1 MGTTEALLIC
11 RQLERYWQ
19 VLLSRLNAE
28 IVKTI
33 LPESQCGFRQN
44 RGTTDMIFTA
54 LQIQEKC
61 SEHRQDLYQVFVDL
75 TKAFDSV
82 NRETL
87 WKILGKLGCPDHF
100 VKLIRSFHDEMEV
113 SVNVGGTLT
122 DPFKV
127 ETGVKQ
133 GDLIAP
139 TLFSVFFSIVLN
151 DAFRDCNQGI
161 YIRYRSSGKL
171 FNIRRFAAK
180 TEVLLALVRDLLYAD
195 DCDLVAHTE
204 SDMQCFMDRLSEAC
218 KAFGLTISL
227 DKTVV
232 MFQPAPGTVYVEP
245 SIYTDG
251 KKLKV
256 VDKFTYLGST
266 INRFCSLDDEIA
278 LRLKKAT
285 GAFSAL
291 KHRVWSQRGLKK
303 STKLEVYNACVLTCL
318 LYSCET
324 WVVYRR
330 HLKQLERF
338 HQRCLRSILGVHWT
352 THTPDTEVLEKAN
365 TISIEAHIHRH
376 RLRWVG
382 HVIRLDDDRI
392 PKQLLYGELSVG
404 SRPQHKPKK
413 RFKDCVKDSLAL
425 CKIDNPDWEMVACDR
440 NRWRKMVY
448 SGSRCF
454 QDNANIWAKTKRAAK
469 KGDNIDPDLSQFVC
483 KECGRVCL
491 SSAGLTS
498 HRRSHA
504 ERPLANYEAF
514 LGINQLACEE
524 CGKVC
529 KSRSGL
535 ARHLKIHQAPGS
547 GEHKGKAQ
555 PKDFVCCVCGRVCKS
570 LAGFKSHCRS
580 HDRR

>member
-1 MGTTEALLIC
+1 MYMYIC
-11 RQLERYWQ
+11 
-19 VLLSRLNAE
+19 
-28 IVKTI
+28 
-33 LPESQCGFRQN
+33 
-44 RGTTDMIFTA
+44 
-54 LQIQEKC
+54 
-61 SEHRQDLYQVFVDL
+61 
-75 TKAFDSV
+75 
-82 NRETL
+82 
-87 WKILGKLGCPDHF
+87 
-100 VKLIRSFHDEMEV
+100 
-113 SVNVGGTLT
+113 
-122 DPFKV
+122 
-127 ETGVKQ
+127 
-133 GDLIAP
+133 
-139 TLFSVFFSIVLN
+139 
-151 DAFRDCNQGI
+151 I
-161 YIRYRSSGKL
+161 Y
-171 FNIRRFAAK
+171 
-180 TEVLLALVRDLLYAD
+180 
-195 DCDLVAHTE
+195 
-204 SDMQCFMDRLSEAC
+204 
-218 KAFGLTISL
+218 
-227 DKTVV
+227 
-232 MFQPAPGTVYVEP
+232 VYMYICIC
-245 SIYTDG
+245 IYVYMYICMYECMYICTDG

-303 STKLEVYNACVLTCL
+303 STKLVVYSACVLTCL

-338 HQRCLRSILGVHWT
+338 HQRCLRSILGILWNT
-352 THTPDTEVLEKAN
+352 YTPDTEVLEKAN
-365 TISIEAHIHRH
+365 TISIEAHINRH

-382 HVIRLDDDRI
+382 HVIRFDDDRI
-392 PKQLLYGELSVG
+392 PRQLLYGELSVG

-413 RFKDCVKDSLAL
+413 RLKYCVKDSLAQ
-425 CKIDNPDWEMVACDR
+425 CKIDNHDWEMVACDR

-454 QDNANIWAKTKRAAK
+454 QDNANIWAKTKRAAR

-483 KECGRVCL
+483 KEYGQVCL

-498 HRRSHA
+498 HRCSHD

-514 LGINQLACEE
+514 LGINQSACEE

-535 ARHLKIHQAPGS
+535 ARHLSIHQGPGS
-547 GEHKGKAQ
+547 GEYKGKAQ

-570 LAGFKSHCRS
+570 LAGFKSQCRS
-580 HDRR
+580 HDRQ

>member
-1 MGTTEALLIC
+1 
-11 RQLERYWQ
+11 
-19 VLLSRLNAE
+19 
-28 IVKTI
+28 
-33 LPESQCGFRQN
+33 
-44 RGTTDMIFTA
+44 
-54 LQIQEKC
+54 
-61 SEHRQDLYQVFVDL
+61 
-75 TKAFDSV
+75 
-82 NRETL
+82 
-87 WKILGKLGCPDHF
+87 
-100 VKLIRSFHDEMEV
+100 MEV

-133 GDLIAP
+133 GDLLAP

-180 TEVLLALVRDLLYAD
+180 TKVLLALVRDLLYAD
-195 DCDLVAHTE
+195 DCDLVAHRE

-218 KAFGLTISL
+218 RAFGLTISL

-291 KHRVWSQRGLKK
+291 KHRVRSQRGLKK
-303 STKLEVYNACVLTCL
+303 STKPEVYNACVLTCL

-338 HQRCLRSILGVHWT
+338 HQRCL
-352 THTPDTEVLEKAN
+352 
-365 TISIEAHIHRH
+365 
-376 RLRWVG
+376 
-382 HVIRLDDDRI
+382 
-392 PKQLLYGELSVG
+392 
-404 SRPQHKPKK
+404 
-413 RFKDCVKDSLAL
+413 
-425 CKIDNPDWEMVACDR
+425 
-440 NRWRKMVY
+440 
-448 SGSRCF
+448 
-454 QDNANIWAKTKRAAK
+454 
-469 KGDNIDPDLSQFVC
+469 
-483 KECGRVCL
+483 
-491 SSAGLTS
+491 
-498 HRRSHA
+498 
-504 ERPLANYEAF
+504 
-514 LGINQLACEE
+514 
-524 CGKVC
+524 
-529 KSRSGL
+529 
-535 ARHLKIHQAPGS
+535 
-547 GEHKGKAQ
+547 
-555 PKDFVCCVCGRVCKS
+555 
-570 LAGFKSHCRS
+570 
-580 HDRR
+580 